1 MLQAAID
8 IGEGSGDLV
17 RVRAS
22 FVTPPMYTPS
32 PVPPYSG
39 SGNIRPS
46 SSPSPKP
53 SYSPPSSPPHSA
65 YSPRILS
72 SNSGSLARTPTIATP
87 TSLAIELIRETLY
100 AMLADVLASTPSL
113 ISPIHPAHTS
123 ALSHS
128 PSSLSPLLP
137 PLPPLPPHRALRA
150 TATLS

>member
-39 SGNIRPS
+39 SGNKQPS

-53 SYSPPSSPPHSA
+53 SYSPPSSPPCSV
-65 YSPRILS
+65 YSPHFPS
-72 SNSGSLARTPTIATP
+72 SNLGSLAQTPAIVTP
-87 TSLAIELIRETLY
+87 MSPAIELIHKMLY
-100 AMLADVLASTPSL
+100 AVLANILTSTPSL
-113 ISPIHPAHTS
+113 I
-123 ALSHS
+123 
-128 PSSLSPLLP
+128 PLL
-137 PLPPLPPHRALRA
+137 
-150 TATLS
+150 